1 MYLGSEQPSERLD
14 AEAAVQATRT
24 MAARMKLIQQAKT
37 RFHWSDCIYAA
48 MAVMWFFFA
57 YQALQ
62 DLEAYTTNEMARLTL
77 LHRLS
82 PAIDFALGWMSLT
95 QIFISAAFRRLDAL
109 TQLIGGAEKT

>member
-1 MYLGSEQPSERLD
+1 MEQEQ
-14 AEAAVQATRT
+14 AVRATRT
-24 MAARMKLIQQAKT
+24 IATRMKLTAQARAKMQ
-37 RFHWSDCIYAA
+37 WSDAFNVVPAA
-48 MAVMWFFFA
+48 MWFFFA